1 MKRIL
6 ILSRAAY
13 GPRISSPGIRA
24 YHMARVLAERVP
36 GAAVTLAVPEAD
48 LGAFPE
54 GLPFRVVPYNQVSAV
69 REINAHDI
77 IISTGFPVGAVLPFL
92 RKTLVLDFFTQ
103 YFIEWLEAAGDD
115 PGVSKRRRRAWISVA
130 RKFVC
135 SQLTF
140 ADYILAANDRQ
151 RDTYIGSL
159 LNLDLIRPSTYKRD
173 SSLRMLIDLAPH
185 GMRPDKLEHTKSVV
199 KGKYAGIRET
209 DKLILWNGGV
219 LHWYDP
225 ATLLHAFRQI
235 SSKRDDVKLLF
246 TGAFYPGLR
255 TLGLGRR
262 FSETIELARELG
274 LYNKSV
280 FFDVGWIPYDEMKN
294 YLMEADLSVCTYFEG
309 LETHFSHRTRFLD
322 VFWAELP
329 LVCTRGDVLADMV
342 EEHRLGFTVREG
354 DVSGVAD
361 AILRLLDD
369 RDLYEECRRNIRGIK
384 ESLSWEVV
392 LEPLV
397 EFCKN
402 GRPIARP
409 KKERLLPLVGRV
421 ADYAVSRLALPLM
434 R

>member
-1 MKRIL
+1 M
-6 ILSRAAY
+6 S
-13 GPRISSPGIRA
+13 
-24 YHMARVLAERVP
+24 RVLAEQVP
-36 GAAVTLAVPEAD
+36 GATVTLAVPEGD

-54 GLPFRVVPYNQVSAV
+54 GLPFRVAPYNQATAV
-69 REINAHDI
+69 REIAAHDI
-77 IISTGFPVGAVLPFL
+77 IISTGFPVGAVLPFFW
-92 RKTLVLDFFTQ
+92 KTFVLDFFTQ

-115 PGVSKRRRRAWISVA
+115 PGISKRRRRAWMSVA
-130 RKFVC
+130 RKFVS

-140 ADYILAANDRQ
+140 ADYIVAANDRQ

-159 LNLDLIRPSTYKRD
+159 LNLDLIRPSTYQRD
-173 SSLRMLIDLAPH
+173 SSLRKLVDVAPH
-185 GMRPDKLEHTKSVV
+185 GMRPDRLEHTASVV
-199 KGKYAGIRET
+199 KGKYAGIRES
-209 DKLILWNGGV
+209 DRLLLWNGGV

-235 SSKRDDVKLLF
+235 CDRRDDIKLLF

-274 LYNKSV
+274 LYNRYV
-280 FFDVGWIPYDEMKN
+280 FFDVGWIPYEEMKD
-294 YLMEADLSVCTYFEG
+294 YLLESDLSVCTYFER

-322 VFWAELP
+322 VFWAEIP
-329 LVCTRGDVLADMV
+329 LVCTKGDVLADMV
-342 EEHRLGFTVREG
+342 EEHRLGLTVREG

-369 RDLYEECRRNIRGIK
+369 RDLHEECKRNIRGIRD
-384 ESLSWEVV
+384 SLSWEVV

-402 GRPIARP
+402 GKSIARP
-409 KKERLLPLVGRV
+409 KRERIIPLISRV
-421 ADYAVSRLALPLM
+421 ASYAISRASLPLM

>member
-1 MKRIL
+1 
-6 ILSRAAY
+6 
-13 GPRISSPGIRA
+13 
-24 YHMARVLAERVP
+24 MAHVLAERVP
-36 GAAVTLAVPEAD
+36 GATVTLAVPQAD

-54 GLPFRVVPYNQVSAV
+54 GLPFRVVPYNNVTAV
-69 REINAHDI
+69 REIEAHDI
-77 IISTGFPVGAVLPFL
+77 IISTGFPVGALLPFL

-115 PGVSKRRRRAWISVA
+115 PGMSKRRRRAWMSVA

-159 LNLDLIRPSTYKRD
+159 LNLDLIRPSTYKHD
-173 SSLRMLIDLAPH
+173 NSLRMLVDVAPH
-185 GMRPDKLEHTKSVV
+185 GMRPDSLEHTKKVV

-209 DKLILWNGGV
+209 DKLLLWNGGV

-225 ATLLHAFRQI
+225 ATLLHAFHEI
-235 SSKRDDVKLLF
+235 SRKRDDVKLLF
-246 TGAFYPGLR
+246 TGAFYPGLH

-280 FFDVGWIPYDEMKN
+280 FFDVGWVPYDEMKN
-294 YLMEADLSVCTYFEG
+294 YLLEADLSVCTYFER

-342 EEHRLGFTVREG
+342 EEHRLGLTVGEG
-354 DVSGVAD
+354 DVLGVAG

-369 RDLYEECRRNIRGIK
+369 RDLYEECKRNLRGIR
-384 ESLSWEVV
+384 ESLGWEVA

-402 GRPIARP
+402 GKSIARP
-409 KKERLLPLVGRV
+409 KRERLLPLVCRTV
-421 ADYAVSRLALPLM
+421 DYALTRLSLPLM

>member
-1 MKRIL
+1 M
-6 ILSRAAY
+6 
-13 GPRISSPGIRA
+13 
-24 YHMARVLAERVP
+24 
-36 GAAVTLAVPEAD
+36 TLAVPERD

-54 GLPFRVVPYNQVSAV
+54 GLPFRVVPYNQVTAV
-69 REINAHDI
+69 REMRAHDI
-77 IISTGFPVGAVLPFL
+77 IISTGFPVGALLPFL
-92 RKTLVLDFFTQ
+92 RKTLILDFFTQ
-103 YFIEWLEAAGDD
+103 YFIEWLEAVGDN
-115 PGVSKRRRRAWISVA
+115 PAISKRLRRAWMSVA
-130 RKFVC
+130 RKFV
-135 SQLTF
+135 STQFTF

-151 RDTYIGSL
+151 RDSYIGSL
-159 LNLDLIRPSTYKRD
+159 LNLDLIRPGTYEGD
-173 SSLRMLIDLAPH
+173 SSLRMLVDVAPH
-185 GMRPDKLEHTKSVV
+185 GIRPDKLEHTKSAV

-209 DKLILWNGGV
+209 DRLLLWNGGV
-219 LHWYDP
+219 LSWYDP
-225 ATLLHAFRQI
+225 ATLLHAIRQI

-246 TGAFYPGLR
+246 TGAFYPGLY

-294 YLMEADLSVCTYFEG
+294 YLLEADLGVCTYVEG

-342 EEHRLGFTVREG
+342 EEHRLGLTVSEG
-354 DVSGVAD
+354 DISGVAN

-369 RDLYEECRRNIRGIK
+369 QELSAECKRNIRGIK
-384 ESLSWEVV
+384 ESLAWEVV
-392 LEPLV
+392 LDPLV

-402 GRPIARP
+402 GRSIARP
-409 KKERLLPLVGRV
+409 KRERFLPLVCRV
-421 ADYAVSRLALPLM
+421 ADYAITRLSLPLM

>member
-1 MKRIL
+1 LKRIL
-6 ILSRAAY
+6 VLSRAAF

-24 YHMARVLAERVP
+24 YHMSRVLAERVP
-36 GAAVTLAVPEAD
+36 GAAVTLAVPERD
-48 LGAFPE
+48 LGAFQE
-54 GLPFRVVPYNQVSAV
+54 GLPFRVVPYNQASAV
-69 REINAHDI
+69 REIAAHDI
-77 IISTGFPVGAVLPFL
+77 IISTGFPVGAVLPFFW
-92 RKTLVLDFFTQ
+92 KTFVLDFFTQ

-115 PGVSKRRRRAWISVA
+115 PGISKRRRRAWMSVA
-130 RKFVC
+130 RKFVS

-159 LNLDLIRPSTYKRD
+159 LNLDLIRPSTYQRD
-173 SSLRMLIDLAPH
+173 SSLRKLVDVAPH
-185 GMRPDKLEHTKSVV
+185 GMRPDKLERTGTAV
-199 KGKYAGIRET
+199 KGKYAGIRES
-209 DKLILWNGGV
+209 DRLLLWNGGV

-235 SSKRDDVKLLF
+235 CDRRDDVKLLF

-255 TLGLGRR
+255 TLGLGKR

-274 LYNKSV
+274 LYNRNV
-280 FFDVGWIPYDEMKN
+280 FFDVGWVPYEEMKN
-294 YLMEADLSVCTYFEG
+294 YLLETDLSVCTYFER

-322 VFWAELP
+322 VFWAEVP

-342 EEHRLGFTVREG
+342 EEHRLGLTVSEG
-354 DVSGVAD
+354 DVSGVAG
-361 AILRLLDD
+361 AILQLLDD
-369 RDLYEECRRNIRGIK
+369 RDFYEECKRNLHGVRD
-384 ESLSWEVV
+384 SLSWEVV

-402 GRPIARP
+402 GRSIARP
-409 KKERLLPLVGRV
+409 KRERLIPLVNRV
-421 ADYAVSRLALPLM
+421 ASYAISRASLPLM

>member
-1 MKRIL
+1 M
-6 ILSRAAY
+6 S
-13 GPRISSPGIRA
+13 
-24 YHMARVLAERVP
+24 RVLAENVP
-36 GAAVTLAVPEAD
+36 GATVTLAVPERD

-54 GLPFRVVPYNQVSAV
+54 GLPFRVAPYNQASAV
-69 REINAHDI
+69 REIANHDI
-77 IISTGFPVGAVLPFL
+77 IISTGFPVGAVLPFFW
-92 RKTLVLDFFTQ
+92 KTFILDFFTQ

-115 PGVSKRRRRAWISVA
+115 PGISKRRRRAWMSVA
-130 RKFVC
+130 RKFVS

-159 LNLDLIRPSTYKRD
+159 LNLDLIRPSTYQRD
-173 SSLRMLIDLAPH
+173 SSLRKLVDVAPH
-185 GMRPDKLEHTKSVV
+185 GMRPDKLEHTAKAV
-199 KGKYAGIRET
+199 KGKYAGIRES
-209 DKLILWNGGV
+209 DRLLLWNGGV

-225 ATLLHAFRQI
+225 ATLLRAMRQI
-235 SSKRDDVKLLF
+235 ADKRDDVKLLF
-246 TGAFYPGLR
+246 TGAFYPGLH

-274 LYNKSV
+274 LYNRSV
-280 FFDVGWIPYDEMKN
+280 FFDVGWIPYEEMKN
-294 YLMEADLSVCTYFEG
+294 YLLETDLSVCTYFER

-322 VFWAELP
+322 VFWAEIP

-342 EEHRLGFTVREG
+342 EEHRLGLTVGEG
-354 DVSGVAD
+354 DVSGVAN

-369 RDLYEECRRNIRGIK
+369 RDLYEECKRNISGVRD
-384 ESLSWEVV
+384 SLSWDVV

-402 GRPIARP
+402 GRSIARP
-409 KKERLLPLVGRV
+409 KRERLIPLVSRV
-421 ADYAVSRLALPLM
+421 ASYAISRASLPLM